1 MPIQLQI
8 KTVGAKL
15 VRQGLEDFDKAIP
28 EIGRLRI
35 YRRLQAV
42 RRKLSQKPRP
52 IFGGKVDWDSKK
64 QRKFVMAKL
73 RKQGLEFY
81 IPTGRY
87 EANWEIVKHENGYSI
102 ENDAPFA
109 KYASGDFRGES
120 QSHIHEGRRPLMARV
135 VEDEIQNLP
144 EEIDGAIS
152 YYGRGHG
159 LIP

>member
-1 MPIQLQI
+1 MPIQLQV

-15 VRQGLEDFDKAIP
+15 VRQGLEDFEAAIP
-28 EIGRLRI
+28 EIGRKRI
-35 YRRLQAV
+35 YDTMRRIRATLATPP
-42 RRKLSQKPRP
+42 RRPTYP
-52 IFGGKVDWDSKK
+52 IDWDSEK
-64 QRKFVMAKL
+64 QRRYVMAL
-73 RKQGLEFY
+73 LTRQGNIPY
-81 IPTGRY
+81 KPTGRY
-87 EANWEIVKHENGYSI
+87 EKNWEIVKTQHGYSI

-144 EEIDGAIS
+144 AEIDGAIS

>member
-1 MPIQLQI
+1 MLL
-8 KTVGAKL
+8 T
-15 VRQGLEDFDKAIP
+15 RQDNIP
-28 EIGRLRI
+28 
-35 YRRLQAV
+35 Y
-42 RRKLSQKPRP
+42 K
-52 IFGGKVDWDSKK
+52 
-64 QRKFVMAKL
+64 
-73 RKQGLEFY
+73 
-81 IPTGRY
+81 PTGRY
-87 EANWEIVKHENGYSI
+87 EKNWEIVKTKNGYSI

-135 VEDEIQNLP
+135 VESEIQNLP